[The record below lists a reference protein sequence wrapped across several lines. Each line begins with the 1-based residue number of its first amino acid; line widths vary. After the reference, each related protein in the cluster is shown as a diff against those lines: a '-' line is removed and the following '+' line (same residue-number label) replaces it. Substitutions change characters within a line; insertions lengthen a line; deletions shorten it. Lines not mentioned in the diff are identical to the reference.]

1 MVLRLPYLFMLK
13 QEYEKLAKRYASCIE
28 YSVIERIYMEDS
40 REKDMFVKA
49 LIDDEDGIQQ
59 KVMELVDLEVD
70 KRCAN
75 ARKPYAEKVLELEA
89 ENKKLKNE
97 NNRLIRELEMALEF
111 VPYECSNMDDISYDS
126 LRNFE
131 ETELFSEDQ
140 AKKFIASEFGFDES
154 KIDILFEIDQCKIDR
169 LKRIHYIGTKER
181 VPVYGSSDWNY
192 VRFNVVDMAFE
203 CVNGDLYI
211 L

>member
-1 MVLRLPYLFMLK
+1 MLRV
-13 QEYEKLAKRYASCIE
+13 EYEKLAKRYVSEVE
-28 YSVIERIYMEDS
+28 YSVIERVYMEDK
-40 REKDMFVKA
+40 REKDAFVKA
-49 LIDDEDGIQQ
+49 LINDEDGIQQ
-59 KVMELVDLEVD
+59 RVMELVDLEVD
-70 KRCAN
+70 RRCAG
-75 ARKPYAEKVLELEA
+75 ARKPYAEKILELET
-89 ENKKLKNE
+89 ENTKLKKE
-97 NNRLIRELEMALEF
+97 NNHLLRELDRALEF
-111 VPYECSNMDDISYDS
+111 APYECSNMDDISYDS

-181 VPVYGSSDWNY
+181 VPAYGSSDWNY
-192 VRFNVVDMAFE
+192 VRFNVVDMCFE
-203 CVNGDLYI
+203 CVNGNLYI